1 MHQIWK
7 PNLRLLIF
15 FSVVLLLVFHNFITE
30 RFLNSR
36 MDKSFVEE
44 KFPGVNAAIACSCH
58 SVCSAGR
65 CDSLHSAT
73 SEIEWRN
80 ISLEHSALQQKS

>member
-1 MHQIWK
+1 MPQIWK

-15 FSVVLLLVFHNFITE
+15 FSVVLLLVFDNFITE

-44 KFPGVNAAIACSCH
+44 KFAGMNVAIACSCPLCALPGA
-58 SVCSAGR
+58 VTR
-65 CDSLHSAT
+65 CIRPH
-73 SEIEWRN
+73 
-80 ISLEHSALQQKS
+80 QKLG